1 MEDRNATPLKH
12 RIKMLTA
19 FGFTTIA
26 AALGAVWLAVRIRLM
41 VGVWT
46 VCQAWNW
53 MTVALLAVLLHAILA
68 LPLLKVSHVVTSATA
83 YFSTTMLLT
92 PLVTVLGARRPGIA
106 AWHWFVVLPMVVV
119 LQLPAISQLFGSHG
133 RAPIEL
139 SAPATMGVVVVLIIS
154 AGTLLGTSSAGVALV
169 HSSAILLLLAS
180 AAGNE
185 SAQFPVSAFAPI
197 LMLTAMWI
205 ARRNLDRHLTRL
217 RTATSALQRTKAVCE
232 MFSSL
237 YGFAWTR
244 RVQDRINQFAPG
256 EQWSVRLTATGFQR
270 LDRNLPCDEELQ
282 RPLEAFIWVLTRF
295 ADEGW
300 LRQVLKPQNPDDPAN
315 PHNPVVQTS

>member
-1 MEDRNATPLKH
+1 
-12 RIKMLTA
+12 MLTVI
-19 FGFTTIA
+19 GLTMIA
-26 AALGAVWLAVRIRLM
+26 AAVGAVWLAVRIRSM
-41 VGVWT
+41 VSVWT
-46 VCQAWNW
+46 ACQAWNW
-53 MTVALLAVLLHAILA
+53 MTVALLAVLLHAILS
-68 LPLLKVSHVVTSATA
+68 LPLLNVSSVVTSATA

-92 PLVTVLGARRPGIA
+92 PLVTIPGARRPGIA

-180 AAGNE
+180 AAGYE
-185 SAQFPVSAFAPI
+185 SAQFPVTAFAPI

-205 ARRNLDRHLTRL
+205 ARRNLDGHLTRL
-217 RTATSALQRTKAVCE
+217 RTATTASQRTKAVGE

-237 YGFAWTR
+237 YGFVWTR

-256 EQWSVRLTATGFQR
+256 EQWTVRLTAAGFQR
-270 LDRNLPCDEELQ
+270 LDRDLPSDKELQ
-282 RPLEAFIWVLTRF
+282 RPQEAFIWVLTRF

-300 LRQVLKPQNPDDPAN
+300 LRQVLNPQNPDDPAN
-315 PHNPVVQTS
+315 PHNPVVPSN

>member
-1 MEDRNATPLKH
+1 
-12 RIKMLTA
+12 MLTVIGLTA
-19 FGFTTIA
+19 IV
-26 AALGAVWLAVRIRLM
+26 AALCAVWLAVRIRSM

-46 VCQAWNW
+46 ACQAWNW
-53 MTVALLAVLLHAILA
+53 MTVALLVVLLHAILS
-68 LPLLKVSHVVTSATA
+68 LPLLKVSSVVTSAIA

-92 PLVTVLGARRPGIA
+92 PLVTLPGARRPGIA

-119 LQLPAISQLFGSHG
+119 LQSPAIGQLFGSQG

-139 SAPATMGVVVVLIIS
+139 TAPATMGVVVVLILS
-154 AGTLLGTSSAGVALV
+154 AGTLLGTRSAGVVLV

-180 AAGNE
+180 AAGNA
-185 SAQFPVSAFAPI
+185 SAQFPATAFAPI
-197 LMLTAMWI
+197 LMLAALWI
-205 ARRNLDRHLTRL
+205 ARRNLDGHLTRL
-217 RTATSALQRTKAVCE
+217 RTATTASQRTKAVVE

-256 EQWSVRLTATGFQR
+256 EQWTVRLTAAGFQR
-270 LDRNLPCDEELQ
+270 PDGDLPSDKELQ
-282 RPLEAFIWVLTRF
+282 RPLGAFIWVLTRF

-300 LRQVLKPQNPDDPAN
+300 LRKVLNPQNPDDPAN
-315 PHNPVVQTS
+315 PHNPVVQSS

>member
-1 MEDRNATPLKH
+1 M
-12 RIKMLTA
+12 
-19 FGFTTIA
+19 IA
-26 AALGAVWLAVRIRLM
+26 AAVGAVWLAVRIRSM
-41 VGVWT
+41 VSVWT
-46 VCQAWNW
+46 ACQAWNW
-53 MTVALLAVLLHAILA
+53 MTVALLAVLLHAILS
-68 LPLLKVSHVVTSATA
+68 LPLLNVSSVVTSATA

-92 PLVTVLGARRPGIA
+92 PLVTIPGARRPGIA

-180 AAGNE
+180 AAGYE
-185 SAQFPVSAFAPI
+185 SAQFPVTAFAPI

-205 ARRNLDRHLTRL
+205 ARRNLDGHLTRL
-217 RTATSALQRTKAVCE
+217 RTATTASQRTKAVGE

-237 YGFAWTR
+237 YGFVWTR

-256 EQWSVRLTATGFQR
+256 EQWTVRLTAAGFQR
-270 LDRNLPCDEELQ
+270 LDRDLPSDKELQ
-282 RPLEAFIWVLTRF
+282 RPQEAFIWVLTRF

-300 LRQVLKPQNPDDPAN
+300 LRQVLNPQNPDDPAN
-315 PHNPVVQTS
+315 PHNPVVPSN

>member
-1 MEDRNATPLKH
+1 
-12 RIKMLTA
+12 MLTVIGLTA
-19 FGFTTIA
+19 IV
-26 AALGAVWLAVRIRLM
+26 AALCAVWLAVRIRSM

-46 VCQAWNW
+46 ACQAWNW
-53 MTVALLAVLLHAILA
+53 MTVALLVVLLHAILS
-68 LPLLKVSHVVTSATA
+68 LPLLKVSSVVTSAIA

-92 PLVTVLGARRPGIA
+92 PLVTLPGARRPGIA

-119 LQLPAISQLFGSHG
+119 LQSPAISQLFGSQG

-139 SAPATMGVVVVLIIS
+139 TAPATMGVVVVLILS
-154 AGTLLGTSSAGVALV
+154 AGTSLGTKSAGVVLV

-180 AAGNE
+180 AAGFA
-185 SAQFPVSAFAPI
+185 SAKFPATAFAPI
-197 LMLTAMWI
+197 LMLAALWI
-205 ARRNLDRHLTRL
+205 ARRNLDGHLTRL
-217 RTATSALQRTKAVCE
+217 RTATTASQRTKAVVE

-256 EQWSVRLTATGFQR
+256 EQWTVRLTAAGFQR
-270 LDRNLPCDEELQ
+270 PDGDLPSDKELQ
-282 RPLEAFIWVLTRF
+282 RPLGAFIWVLTRF

-300 LRQVLKPQNPDDPAN
+300 LRKVLNPQNPDDPAN
-315 PHNPVVQTS
+315 PHNPVVQSS